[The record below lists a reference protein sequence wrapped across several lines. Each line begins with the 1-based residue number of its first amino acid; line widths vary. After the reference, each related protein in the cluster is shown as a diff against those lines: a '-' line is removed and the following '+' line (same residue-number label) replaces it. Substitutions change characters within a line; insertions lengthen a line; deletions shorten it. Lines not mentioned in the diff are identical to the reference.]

1 MLNQQTI
8 DKLKNV
14 VKKYKS
20 QAKLPEID
28 RWKSMTDSEIWI
40 SIVVQVGSVGSSYP
54 AEKMKNELRSRD
66 KWYEQLIIL
75 SKERR
80 KEEIHR
86 ILYKFGIRYVSRN
99 VDNCRKTNALL
110 KNLELIE
117 SFGGPIKY
125 IKRIAQIDDEYVR
138 VSTVIKEMHY
148 IKNKGARDLLISLGL
163 LQNAIAFDVRII
175 NVLKKFGT
183 ELPEGYETDSNS
195 YKELESELIQNICIP
210 CEITGADLDRILY
223 QKYNEIVQ

>member
-8 DKLKNV
+8 DQLKNV
-14 VKKYKS
+14 VRTYKS
-20 QAKLPEID
+20 QVKLPEID

-40 SIVVQVGSVGSSYP
+40 SIVGQVGSVGSSNP
-54 AEKMKNELRSRD
+54 AEKMKKELRSGD
-66 KWYEQLIIL
+66 KWYEQLIL
-75 SKERR
+75 LTKEHR

-86 ILYKFGIRYVSRN
+86 VLYKFGIRYVSKN
-99 VDNCRKTNALL
+99 IDKCKKTNALL

-125 IKRIAQIDDEYVR
+125 IQRISQIDDEYIR
-138 VSTVIKEMHY
+138 VSTVIKEMYY

-175 NVLKKFGT
+175 KVLKAFGT
-183 ELPEGYETDSNS
+183 DLPEGFETNSNS
-195 YKELESELIQNICIP
+195 YKELESELIKKICIP
-210 CEITGADLDRILY
+210 CEITGAVLDRIIY
-223 QKYNEIVQ
+223 QKYDEIV